1 MPTKRVLI
9 IDDDPCIREIVH
21 ICLSEIGKFE
31 AIAAGSGQ
39 EGLEKAFQEPPDAI
53 LLDLSMPQMDG
64 MEVLRQLQAC
74 QATQTIPVVIL
85 SALTARLNGEWLSQ
99 LGVVET
105 ILKPFDCMTLPAK
118 IATACNWHG

>member
-39 EGLEKAFQEPPDAI
+39 EGLDKAFQEPPDAI
-53 LLDLSMPQMDG
+53 VLDLSMPQMDG

-74 QATQTIPVVIL
+74 QATQAIPVVIL
-85 SALTARLNGEWLSQ
+85 SALAARLNGGLSQ
-99 LGVVET
+99 LGVVDT
-105 ILKPFDCMTLPAK
+105 ILKPFDCMTLPMK
-118 IATACNWHG
+118 IATACNWQG